1 MYYVLRQTKQHSRSR
16 VQVLYMSWELSLIS
30 SLFHLCSLTWWFRPD
45 PWTSVQSM
53 WVWLHLYF
61 CILLFPLLFYL
72 NILRKCLMGITNL
85 EWILTELISIPKCV
99 SIKVSPNFDNFTLP
113 VWQTINSSLT
123 CITFLFLR
131 CIYLFYLLCT
141 QCSGMYAFMTEKGT
155 KSHYRSLWTNM
166 LVAGYWTQN
175 LWKPLSISPSIMFFS
190 VPHFILNFIY
200 NTFQKILM
208 GWGMKTCPN
217 KDLAFSFWYAFASQS
232 LLSNPLLRTWSSP
245 PLLLTWG
252 LCPFFYYFACP
263 PYTPEDLGEPK
274 SACNPW
280 VQKPSLALQG
290 TQSAVLTVTL
300 KAM

>member
-1 MYYVLRQTKQHSRSR
+1 MYH
-16 VQVLYMSWELSLIS
+16 
-30 SLFHLCSLTWWFRPD
+30 
-45 PWTSVQSM
+45 
-53 WVWLHLYF
+53 
-61 CILLFPLLFYL
+61 
-72 NILRKCLMGITNL
+72 
-85 EWILTELISIPKCV
+85 V
-99 SIKVSPNFDNFTLP
+99 SFSKM
-113 VWQTINSSLT
+113 
-123 CITFLFLR
+123 
-131 CIYLFYLLCT
+131 YLFILFVMHTVFWHVC
-141 QCSGMYAFMTEKGT
+141 FHDWKG
-155 KSHYRSLWTNM
+155 HQISLQKFVNQHVGCWVLNS
-166 LVAGYWTQN
+166 
-175 LWKPLSISPSIMFFS
+175 KPLETSEHLSIHHVFS

-217 KDLAFSFWYAFASQS
+217 KDFVFSFWYAFASQS

-263 PYTPEDLGEPK
+263 PYTPKDLGEPK